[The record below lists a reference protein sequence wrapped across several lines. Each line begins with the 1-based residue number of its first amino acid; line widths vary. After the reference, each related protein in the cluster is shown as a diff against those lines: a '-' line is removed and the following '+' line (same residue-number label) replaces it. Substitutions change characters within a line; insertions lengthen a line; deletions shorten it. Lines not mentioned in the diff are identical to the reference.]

1 MRAETRPDRAAVVG
15 ALLRVVLAGACWA
28 MAAVLAKYAFERGVP
43 PVRLAEARVA
53 VALVALAPFL
63 AWRRPG
69 LLRPPPGTWPA
80 LAGFGACVAAVNL
93 TYYLAIDHL
102 PVGVA
107 VALQYTGPAIL
118 LATTTLLLRRE
129 PRQPGVRG
137 ARLAPVD
144 GSPGRLAWAAA
155 GLSLAG
161 AVLVSRALEGLG
173 ALDLP
178 GLAAGLAS
186 AVLFAAYLLSAELAG
201 RRGAEPATTLLWG
214 FLVAV
219 AIWSLAVPWWS
230 WPLAFLADPGVAGAV
245 LGVGLLGTLLPFAL
259 AVGAVRVISAATAGI
274 AATAE
279 PVFAA
284 AFAWLLLGQRLNPAQ
299 LGRGRPGRRRG
310 RPGPAGRGQGPAGGR
325 LAQLR
330 QDVAGDQGRGQEDE
344 RHRRDAGEPGLAAG
358 ADPPAGAGHGQG
370 DHRLEARGDQE
381 PDGGEQHQPGRAPGA
396 LGREHRRGARGQP
409 ERPGEGVGQ
418 VAGDALP
425 EGPAVADLE
434 LAVPPPQGDRVAARL
449 PGQVQQE
456 QGADGPD
463 PQRPPVQRA
472 DDPGEGQGRRAAA
485 PGRRWPTRG

>member
-1 MRAETRPDRAAVVG
+1 
-15 ALLRVVLAGACWA
+15 
-28 MAAVLAKYAFERGVP
+28 
-43 PVRLAEARVA
+43 
-53 VALVALAPFL
+53 
-63 AWRRPG
+63 
-69 LLRPPPGTWPA
+69 
-80 LAGFGACVAAVNL
+80 VAAVNL

-118 LATTTLLLRRE
+118 LATTTLLLRGTR
-129 PRQPGVRG
+129 
-137 ARLAPVD
+137 AASLASRST
-144 GSPGRLAWAAA
+144 GGPGRLAWAAA

-299 LGRGRPGRRRG
+299 LAGAALVVAGVVLAQLASASRGAAGRRG
-310 RPGPAGRGQGPAGGR
+310 RPGS
-325 LAQLR
+325 
-330 QDVAGDQGRGQEDE
+330 
-344 RHRRDAGEPGLAAG
+344 
-358 ADPPAGAGHGQG
+358 
-370 DHRLEARGDQE
+370 
-381 PDGGEQHQPGRAPGA
+381 
-396 LGREHRRGARGQP
+396 
-409 ERPGEGVGQ
+409 RPGTRT
-418 VAGDALP
+418 
-425 EGPAVADLE
+425 
-434 LAVPPPQGDRVAARL
+434 PPPRCR
-449 PGQVQQE
+449 
-456 QGADGPD
+456 
-463 PQRPPVQRA
+463 
-472 DDPGEGQGRRAAA
+472 
-485 PGRRWPTRG
+485 

>member
-1 MRAETRPDRAAVVG
+1 MRAETRPDRGAVVG

-28 MAAVLAKYAFERGVP
+28 MAAVLAKYAFDRGMP

-118 LATTTLLLRRE
+118 LATTTLLLRRGGQAGGPE
-129 PRQPGVRG
+129 GGPTRN
-137 ARLAPVD
+137 
-144 GSPGRLAWAAA
+144 PGRLAWAAA

-173 ALDLP
+173 GLDLP

-299 LGRGRPGRRRG
+299 L
-310 RPGPAGRGQGPAGGR
+310 AGAALVVAGVV
-325 LAQLR
+325 LAQL
-330 QDVAGDQGRGQEDE
+330 
-344 RHRRDAGEPGLAAG
+344 AA
-358 ADPPAGAGHGQG
+358 P
-370 DHRLEARGDQE
+370 RAR
-381 PDGGEQHQPGRAPGA
+381 P
-396 LGREHRRGARGQP
+396 
-409 ERPGEGVGQ
+409 
-418 VAGDALP
+418 
-425 EGPAVADLE
+425 E
-434 LAVPPPQGDRVAARL
+434 LA
-449 PGQVQQE
+449 
-456 QGADGPD
+456 
-463 PQRPPVQRA
+463 
-472 DDPGEGQGRRAAA
+472 
-485 PGRRWPTRG
+485 

>member
-1 MRAETRPDRAAVVG
+1 MRAETRPDRGAVVG
-15 ALLRVVLAGACWA
+15 ALGRVVLAGACWA

-118 LATTTLLLRRE
+118 LAATTLLLRRGGQARGPE
-129 PRQPGVRG
+129 GGPGGRN
-137 ARLAPVD
+137 
-144 GSPGRLAWAAA
+144 PGRLAWAAA

-173 ALDLP
+173 GLDLP

-219 AIWSLAVPWWS
+219 AIWSLVVPWWS
-230 WPLAFLADPGVAGAV
+230 WPWVSLADPGVAGAV

-284 AFAWLLLGQRLNPAQ
+284 AFAWLLLAQHLTPAQ
-299 LGRGRPGRRRG
+299 L
-310 RPGPAGRGQGPAGGR
+310 AGAGLVVAGVV
-325 LAQLR
+325 LAQL
-330 QDVAGDQGRGQEDE
+330 
-344 RHRRDAGEPGLAAG
+344 AA
-358 ADPPAGAGHGQG
+358 
-370 DHRLEARGDQE
+370 ARS
-381 PDGGEQHQPGRAPGA
+381 GGPGA
-396 LGREHRRGARGQP
+396 QA
-409 ERPGEGVGQ
+409 
-418 VAGDALP
+418 
-425 EGPAVADLE
+425 
-434 LAVPPPQGDRVAARL
+434 
-449 PGQVQQE
+449 
-456 QGADGPD
+456 
-463 PQRPPVQRA
+463 
-472 DDPGEGQGRRAAA
+472 
-485 PGRRWPTRG
+485 